1 MGRFQVYR
9 LKSGDTLAM
18 DIQADLLGDLPSR
31 MMAPLYAAEDMSWSI
46 LSLNPRFMINGRLYA
61 MATQRMAAVQ
71 IREIGD
77 AVADLSPRS
86 DEITAALDFLFQ
98 GF

>member
-1 MGRFQVYR
+1 
-9 LKSGDTLAM
+9 M
-18 DIQADLLGDLPSR
+18 DLQADMLSDLPSR
-31 MMAPLYAAEDMSWSI
+31 IMAPLYDAEDMSWSI
-46 LSLNPRFMINGRLYA
+46 VRLNPRFVVNGRLYA
-61 MATQRMAAVQ
+61 LATQRMAAIQ

-77 AVADLSPRS
+77 AVADLSPHS